1 MTVAIYDKGVC
12 VCTNTANA
20 GEKVLEYCDIYV
32 IKGMKTFI
40 RENLCLYV
48 MISEGKSKEC
58 AGGGNTEQ

>member
-1 MTVAIYDKGVC
+1 MR
-12 VCTNTANA
+12 TNTANA

-32 IKGMKTFI
+32 IKRMKTFI

-48 MISEGKSKEC
+48 MISEGKSKER